1 MIRILIATVLLVL
14 IVLGLIEMTIIVGME
29 PVHTALLNSF
39 DLGFPVLETV
49 IAAMLLGYLVMRHP
63 SFRRLPI
70 RVHR

>member
-49 IAAMLLGYLVMRHP
+49 IAAILLGYLVMRHP

>member
-1 MIRILIATVLLVL
+1 MTRILIATVLLVL